1 MHDLDVIVTLGIVLA
16 LRDPR
21 RTALTVAVG
30 LAQIG
35 EFSFILAA
43 LGMQLGV
50 LPQAGFDALV
60 AAAIVSIA
68 VNPLLFR
75 AQRAWE
81 RRLAPAA
88 AAAVPPGAALVVT
101 GEGAL
106 GRRVIERCAAEAMPL
121 CVVAKEMEALEE
133 MRTRGIPAVYGD
145 PARAEVLRA
154 AGLAGAKL
162 IVVTGPVLMDKIRVC
177 AAAREVN
184 PRIAIVATGAGPAER
199 AWLQEVGAGFVCD
212 PLDEAG
218 EALLRTI
225 HAGL

>member
-1 MHDLDVIVTLGIVLA
+1 
-16 LRDPR
+16 
-21 RTALTVAVG
+21 
-30 LAQIG
+30 
-35 EFSFILAA
+35 
-43 LGMQLGV
+43 V

-81 RRLAPAA
+81 KRLAPAP
-88 AAAVPPGAALVVT
+88 AAVAAGASPALVIT

-106 GRRVIERCAAEAMPL
+106 GRRAIERCAAEAMPL

-133 MRTRGIPAVYGD
+133 MRACGIPAVYGD

-154 AGLAGAKL
+154 AGLAGAKM
-162 IVVTGPVLMDKIRVC
+162 IVVSGPVLMDKIRVC

-218 EALLRTI
+218 DALLRAI